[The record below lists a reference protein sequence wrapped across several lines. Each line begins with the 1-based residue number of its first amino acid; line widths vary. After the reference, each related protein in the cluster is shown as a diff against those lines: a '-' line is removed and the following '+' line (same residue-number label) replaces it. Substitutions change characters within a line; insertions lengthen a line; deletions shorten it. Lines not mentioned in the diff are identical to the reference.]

1 MEDGLRSRQKKFDD
15 DLSLATETLATFHDS
30 GDPEKVCPSTTT
42 HPISPALSSSSLSLS
57 SLEFRDAKVYEL

>member
-30 GDPEKVCPSTTT
+30 GDPEKVFPT
-42 HPISPALSSSSLSLS
+42 SSGRVFIMNTIPHAD
-57 SLEFRDAKVYEL
+57 LEPFRQK